1 MSEFDL
7 WGGIIIFQKHL
18 KILRGLIGNFSQIFL
33 YFYLDASP
41 NTILHDR
48 DPSPACAHE
57 AFMNNKT
64 GNSSCTKESD
74 HRTILIEL
82 NVNLNPACPS
92 ERIEHFDYKNTESF
106 ERFICGPIRALGR
119 SNPLT
124 NHRAL
129 SNLLMASLAPIS
141 SNFQERA

>member
-1 MSEFDL
+1 MGGDHHFSKTSENIKGPNWEF
-7 WGGIIIFQKHL
+7 FP
-18 KILRGLIGNFSQIFL
+18 NFL